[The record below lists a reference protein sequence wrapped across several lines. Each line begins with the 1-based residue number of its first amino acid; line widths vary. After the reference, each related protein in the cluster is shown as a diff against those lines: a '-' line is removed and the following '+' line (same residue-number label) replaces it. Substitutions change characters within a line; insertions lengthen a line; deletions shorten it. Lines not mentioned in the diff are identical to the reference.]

1 MTQDEVFHMAIDAG
15 ATDCANPDKW
25 GILEISYESLEWH
38 DRIERFA
45 ALVAAHEQKWCVK
58 ACAELRKMAIAEERE
73 ECAKVCDSVA
83 QRMDDEGEGPTGYI
97 GWVDDCASNIR
108 ARGGK

>member
-1 MTQDEVFHMAIDAG
+1 MTKEDIIRMAIDAG

-25 GILEISYESLEWH
+25 DIWEIRDADL
-38 DRIERFA
+38 ERFA
-45 ALVAAHEQKWCVK
+45 ALVAAH
-58 ACAELRKMAIAEERE
+58 ERE

-108 ARGGK
+108 ARGEK